1 MMKYDQETSIRR
13 STLIVVFMLSV
24 FLACSK
30 DYSNLPQMSVDFKWP
45 EANTYETSP
54 EIILDNV
61 PDSAK
66 SFKIKMYDL
75 DHRWNH
81 GGGTIE
87 YDGSNVIPEGA
98 LKKYEGPA
106 PFERS
111 TRFEL
116 SVKALDENGN
126 VIAFGK
132 KIKEYMIEPI

>member
-1 MMKYDQETSIRR
+1 
-13 STLIVVFMLSV
+13 MLSV
-24 FLACSK
+24 FFACSK

-54 EIILDNV
+54 EIILKNV
-61 PDSAK
+61 PESTK

-75 DHRWNH
+75 DHRWGH
-81 GGGTIE
+81 GGGTVE
-87 YDGSNVIPEGA
+87 NDGSNVIPEGV
-98 LKKYEGPA
+98 LKDYEGPA
-106 PFERS
+106 PFRRS

-132 KIKEYMIEPI
+132 KIKEYTLKPI